1 MKAKPTLKTDS
12 LLVRQSEAE
21 EDSKATT
28 ELDEKITK
36 LKITVQVETLVKM
49 GADSGNPGGCI
60 IEELQPALKVIKRG
74 GVNLNLNIV
83 MRM

>member
-1 MKAKPTLKTDS
+1 MKAKPTLKTDF

-36 LKITVQVETLVKM
+36 LKVTVQVETLVKM
-49 GADSGNPGGCI
+49 GAAEIP
-60 IEELQPALKVIKRG
+60 ETW
-74 GVNLNLNIV
+74 
-83 MRM
+83 

>member
-36 LKITVQVETLVKM
+36 LKVTVQVETLVKM
-49 GADSGNPGGCI
+49 GAAEIPKTQEAASSRNYNQLSKSS
-60 IEELQPALKVIKRG
+60 E
-74 GVNLNLNIV
+74 
-83 MRM
+83 

>member
-1 MKAKPTLKTDS
+1 MKAKPTLKS

-36 LKITVQVETLVKM
+36 LKVTVQVETLVKM
-49 GADSGNPGGCI
+49 GAAEIP
-60 IEELQPALKVIKRG
+60 ETREAA
-74 GVNLNLNIV
+74 
-83 MRM
+83 

>member
-28 ELDEKITK
+28 ELYENITK
-36 LKITVQVETLVKM
+36 LKVTVQVETASSRNYNQL
-49 GADSGNPGGCI
+49 S
-60 IEELQPALKVIKRG
+60 
-74 GVNLNLNIV
+74 
-83 MRM
+83 